1 MKMNILITESQER
14 MLLIESIGN
23 ELGDVVT
30 QNENLG
36 KSITNK
42 IKDVI
47 GTDKVGLLTFGA
59 TIGGFIS
66 PVSQFIE
73 GKFPHMSDVDISL
86 LLTGVVATFFYNTP
100 KLMGKIKDL
109 ISEKELDSEFE
120 ETLSKTKELHST
132 FFDFMESLNIT
143 LFKVSNVLGFAFL
156 IPLLPYIH
164 EISQNNLSSED
175 INKIIKSVLS
185 YGVIT
190 ISSVVFKEVM
200 IKLIKRFRS

>member
-1 MKMNILITESQER
+1 MKMNILITESQEK

-42 IKDVI
+42 IKEII
-47 GTDKVGLLTFGA
+47 GIDKVGLLTFGA

-66 PVSQFIE
+66 PVNQFIE

-100 KLMGKIKDL
+100 KLMEKIKSL
-109 ISEKELDSEFE
+109 ISEKELESEFE
-120 ETLSKTKELHST
+120 ETLSKTKELHNT

-143 LFKVSNVLGFAFL
+143 LFKVSNILGFAFL

-164 EISQNNLSSED
+164 EIAQNNLSSED
-175 INKIIKSVLS
+175 IHKIIKSVLS

-190 ISSVVFKEVM
+190 VSSVVFKEIM
-200 IKLIKRFRS
+200 IKLIKRFRG

>member
-23 ELGDVVT
+23 ELGDVVK
-30 QNENLG
+30 QNNDLG
-36 KSITNK
+36 KTITSK
-42 IKDVI
+42 IKETI
-47 GTDKVGLLTFGA
+47 GIDKVGLLTFGA

-66 PVSQFIE
+66 PVNQFIE
-73 GKFPHMSDVDISL
+73 GNFLNMSDTDISL

-100 KLMGKIKDL
+100 KLMEKIKSL
-109 ISEKELDSEFE
+109 IVENNLESEFE
-120 ETLSKTKELHST
+120 ETLSKTKELHNT

-143 LFKVSNVLGFAFL
+143 LFKVSNILGFAFL

-164 EISQNNLSSED
+164 EIAQNNLSPED
-175 INKIIKSVLS
+175 IHKIIKSILS

-190 ISSVVFKEVM
+190 VSSVVFKEVM

>member
-1 MKMNILITESQER
+1 MKMNILITESQQR
-14 MLLIESIGN
+14 MLLIESIGD
-23 ELGDVVT
+23 ELGNVIT
-30 QNENLG
+30 QNESLG
-36 KSITNK
+36 KSITHK
-42 IKDVI
+42 IKEII
-47 GTDKVGLLTFGA
+47 GVDKVGLLTFGA
-59 TIGGFIS
+59 TIGGFIA

-100 KLMGKIKDL
+100 KLMDKIKSL
-109 ISEKELDSEFE
+109 ISEKGLESEFE
-120 ETLSKTKELHST
+120 ETLSKTKELYSS

-164 EISQNNLSSED
+164 EIAQNNLSSDD
-175 INKIIKSVLS
+175 IHKIIKSVLS

-190 ISSVVFKEVM
+190 VSSVIFKEVM
-200 IKLIKRFRS
+200 TKLIKRLRD

>member
-23 ELGDVVT
+23 ELGDVVK

-36 KSITNK
+36 KTITSK
-42 IKDVI
+42 IKELI
-47 GTDKVGLLTFGA
+47 GIDKVGLLTFGA
-59 TIGGFIS
+59 TIGGFIA
-66 PVSQFIE
+66 PVNQFIE
-73 GKFPHMSDVDISL
+73 GNYPQMSDVDISL
-86 LLTGVVATFFYNTP
+86 LLTGIAATFFYNTT
-100 KLMGKIKDL
+100 KLMEKIKSL
-109 ISEKELDSEFE
+109 ISEKGLESEFE
-120 ETLSKTKELHST
+120 ETLSKTKKLHSS

-164 EISQNNLSSED
+164 EIAQNNLSSED
-175 INKIIKSVLS
+175 IHKIIKSMLS

-190 ISSVVFKEVM
+190 VSSVVFKEVM

>member
-1 MKMNILITESQER
+1 MKMNILITESQEK

-23 ELGDVVT
+23 ELGDVVK
-30 QNENLG
+30 QNNDLG
-36 KSITNK
+36 KTITNK
-42 IKDVI
+42 IKELI
-47 GTDKVGLLTFGA
+47 GIDKVGLLTFGA

-66 PVSQFIE
+66 PVNQFIE
-73 GKFPHMSDVDISL
+73 GNFPHMSDVDISL

-100 KLMGKIKDL
+100 KLMEKIKSL
-109 ISEKELDSEFE
+109 IVKNNLESEFE
-120 ETLSKTKELHST
+120 ETLSKTKELHNT

-164 EISQNNLSSED
+164 EIAQNNLSPED
-175 INKIIKSVLS
+175 IHKIIKSILS

-190 ISSVVFKEVM
+190 VSSVVFKEVM
-200 IKLIKRFRS
+200 IKLLKRFRS

>member
-23 ELGDVVT
+23 ELGDVVK

-36 KSITNK
+36 KTITSK
-42 IKDVI
+42 IKELI
-47 GTDKVGLLTFGA
+47 GIDKVGLLTFGA
-59 TIGGFIS
+59 TIGGFIA
-66 PVSQFIE
+66 PVNQFIE
-73 GKFPHMSDVDISL
+73 GNYPQMSDVDISL
-86 LLTGVVATFFYNTP
+86 LLTGIAATFFYNTP
-100 KLMGKIKDL
+100 KLMEKIKSL
-109 ISEKELDSEFE
+109 ISEKGLESEFE
-120 ETLSKTKELHST
+120 ETLSKTKELHSS

-164 EISQNNLSSED
+164 EIAQNNLSSED
-175 INKIIKSVLS
+175 IHKIIKSMLS

-190 ISSVVFKEVM
+190 VSSVIFKEVM
-200 IKLIKRFRS
+200 TKLIKRFRS

>member
-23 ELGDVVT
+23 ELGDVVK

-36 KSITNK
+36 KTITGK
-42 IKDVI
+42 IKKLI
-47 GTDKVGLLTFGA
+47 GIDKVGLLTFGA
-59 TIGGFIS
+59 TIGGFIA
-66 PVSQFIE
+66 PVNQFIE
-73 GKFPHMSDVDISL
+73 GNYPHMSDVDISL
-86 LLTGVVATFFYNTP
+86 LLTGIVATFFYNTP
-100 KLMGKIKDL
+100 KLMEKIKSL
-109 ISEKELDSEFE
+109 ISEKGLESEFE
-120 ETLSKTKELHST
+120 ETLSKTKELHSS

-164 EISQNNLSSED
+164 EIAQNNLSSED
-175 INKIIKSVLS
+175 IHKIIKSMLS

-190 ISSVVFKEVM
+190 VSSVIFKEVM
-200 IKLIKRFRS
+200 TKLIKRFRS

>member
-23 ELGDVVT
+23 ELGDVVK

-36 KSITNK
+36 KTITGK
-42 IKDVI
+42 IKELI
-47 GTDKVGLLTFGA
+47 GIDKVGLLTFGA
-59 TIGGFIS
+59 TISGFIA
-66 PVSQFIE
+66 PVNQFIE
-73 GKFPHMSDVDISL
+73 GNYPQMSDVDISL
-86 LLTGVVATFFYNTP
+86 LLTGIAATFFYNTP
-100 KLMGKIKDL
+100 KLMEKIKSL
-109 ISEKELDSEFE
+109 ISEKGLESEFE
-120 ETLSKTKELHST
+120 ETLSKTKELHSS

-164 EISQNNLSSED
+164 EIAQNNLSSED
-175 INKIIKSVLS
+175 IHKIIKSMLS

-190 ISSVVFKEVM
+190 VSSVIFKEVM
-200 IKLIKRFRS
+200 TKLIKRFRS

>member
-23 ELGDVVT
+23 ELGDIVK
-30 QNENLG
+30 QNNDLG
-36 KSITNK
+36 KTITNK
-42 IKDVI
+42 IKETI
-47 GTDKVGLLTFGA
+47 GIDKVGLLTFGA

-66 PVSQFIE
+66 PVNQFIE
-73 GKFPHMSDVDISL
+73 GNFPHMSDVDISL

-100 KLMGKIKDL
+100 KLMEKIKSL
-109 ISEKELDSEFE
+109 IVKNNLESEFE
-120 ETLSKTKELHST
+120 ETLSKTKELHNT

-164 EISQNNLSSED
+164 EIAQNNLSPED
-175 INKIIKSVLS
+175 IHKIIKSILS

-190 ISSVVFKEVM
+190 VSSVVFKEVM
-200 IKLIKRFRS
+200 IKLLKRFRS

>member
-1 MKMNILITESQER
+1 MKMNILITESQQR
-14 MLLIESIGN
+14 MLLIESIGD
-23 ELGDVVT
+23 ELGNVIT
-30 QNENLG
+30 QNESLG
-36 KSITNK
+36 KSITHK
-42 IKDVI
+42 IKEII
-47 GTDKVGLLTFGA
+47 GVDKVGLLTFGA
-59 TIGGFIS
+59 TIGGFIA

-100 KLMGKIKDL
+100 KLMDKIKSL
-109 ISEKELDSEFE
+109 ISEKGLESEFE
-120 ETLSKTKELHST
+120 ETLSKTKELYSS

-164 EISQNNLSSED
+164 EIAQNNLSSDD
-175 INKIIKSVLS
+175 IHKIIKSVLS

-190 ISSVVFKEVM
+190 VSSVIFKEVM
-200 IKLIKRFRS
+200 TKLIKRFRD

>member
-1 MKMNILITESQER
+1 MKMNILITESQEK

-23 ELGDVVT
+23 ELGDVVK
-30 QNENLG
+30 QNNDLG
-36 KSITNK
+36 KTITNK
-42 IKDVI
+42 IKELI
-47 GTDKVGLLTFGA
+47 GIDKVGLLTFGA

-66 PVSQFIE
+66 PVNQFIE
-73 GKFPHMSDVDISL
+73 GNFPHMSDVDISL

-100 KLMGKIKDL
+100 KLMEKIKSL
-109 ISEKELDSEFE
+109 IVKNNLESEFE
-120 ETLSKTKELHST
+120 ETLSKTKELHNT

-164 EISQNNLSSED
+164 EIAQNNLSPED
-175 INKIIKSVLS
+175 IHKIIKSILS

-190 ISSVVFKEVM
+190 VSSVVFKEVM

>member
-23 ELGDVVT
+23 ELGDVVK
-30 QNENLG
+30 QNNDLG
-36 KSITNK
+36 KTITSK
-42 IKDVI
+42 IKETI
-47 GTDKVGLLTFGA
+47 GIDKVGLLTFGA

-66 PVSQFIE
+66 PVNQFIE
-73 GKFPHMSDVDISL
+73 GNFPNMSDTDISL

-100 KLMGKIKDL
+100 KLMEKIKSL
-109 ISEKELDSEFE
+109 IVENNLESEFE
-120 ETLSKTKELHST
+120 ETLSKTKELHNT

-143 LFKVSNVLGFAFL
+143 LFKVSNILGFAFL

-164 EISQNNLSSED
+164 EIAQNNLSSED
-175 INKIIKSVLS
+175 IHKIIKSILS

-190 ISSVVFKEVM
+190 VSSVVFKEVM

>member
-23 ELGDVVT
+23 ELGDVVK

-36 KSITNK
+36 KTITGK
-42 IKDVI
+42 IKELI
-47 GTDKVGLLTFGA
+47 GIDKVGLLTFGA
-59 TIGGFIS
+59 TIGGFVA
-66 PVSQFIE
+66 PVNQFIE
-73 GKFPHMSDVDISL
+73 GNYPQMSDVDISL
-86 LLTGVVATFFYNTP
+86 LLTGIAATFFYNTP
-100 KLMGKIKDL
+100 KLMEKIKSL
-109 ISEKELDSEFE
+109 ISEKGLESEFE
-120 ETLSKTKELHST
+120 ETLSKTKELHSS

-164 EISQNNLSSED
+164 EIAQNNLSSED
-175 INKIIKSVLS
+175 IHKIIKSMLS

-190 ISSVVFKEVM
+190 VSSVIFKEVM
-200 IKLIKRFRS
+200 TKLIKRFRS

>member
-23 ELGDVVT
+23 ELGDVVK
-30 QNENLG
+30 QNNDLG
-36 KSITNK
+36 KTITSK
-42 IKDVI
+42 IKETI
-47 GTDKVGLLTFGA
+47 GIDKVGLLTFGA

-66 PVSQFIE
+66 PVNQFIE
-73 GKFPHMSDVDISL
+73 GNFPNMSDTDISL

-100 KLMGKIKDL
+100 KLMEKIKSL
-109 ISEKELDSEFE
+109 IVENNLESEFE
-120 ETLSKTKELHST
+120 ETLSKTKELHNT

-143 LFKVSNVLGFAFL
+143 LFKVSNILGFAFL

-164 EISQNNLSSED
+164 EIAQNNLSPED
-175 INKIIKSVLS
+175 IHKIIKSILS

-190 ISSVVFKEVM
+190 VSSVVFKEVM

>member
-23 ELGDVVT
+23 ELGDVVK
-30 QNENLG
+30 QNNDLG
-36 KSITNK
+36 KTITSK
-42 IKDVI
+42 IKETI
-47 GTDKVGLLTFGA
+47 GIDKVGLLTFGA

-73 GKFPHMSDVDISL
+73 GNFLNMSDTDISL

-100 KLMGKIKDL
+100 KLMEKIKSL
-109 ISEKELDSEFE
+109 IVENNLESEFE
-120 ETLSKTKELHST
+120 ETLSKTKELHNT

-143 LFKVSNVLGFAFL
+143 LFKVSNILGFAFL

-164 EISQNNLSSED
+164 EIAQNNLSPED
-175 INKIIKSVLS
+175 IHKIIKSILS

-190 ISSVVFKEVM
+190 VSSVVFKEVM

>member
-14 MLLIESIGN
+14 MLLIESIGD
-23 ELGDVVT
+23 ELGDVVK
-30 QNENLG
+30 QNNDLG
-36 KSITNK
+36 NTIANK
-42 IKDVI
+42 IKETI
-47 GTDKVGLLTFGA
+47 GIDKVGLLTFGA

-66 PVSQFIE
+66 PVNQFIE
-73 GKFPHMSDVDISL
+73 GNFPNMSDTDISL

-100 KLMGKIKDL
+100 KLMEKIKSL
-109 ISEKELDSEFE
+109 IVENNLESEFE
-120 ETLSKTKELHST
+120 ETLSKTKELHNT

-143 LFKVSNVLGFAFL
+143 LFKVSNILGFAFL

-164 EISQNNLSSED
+164 EIAQNNLSPED
-175 INKIIKSVLS
+175 IHKIIKSILS

-190 ISSVVFKEVM
+190 VSSVVFKEVM